1 MSHKHDRSQ
10 TPSILVHEQVQVNKD
25 KKNINIDIAK
35 SQQNAEK
42 KHRHTNGYTV
52 HLFYCEPWKHKLNS
66 GNHSHRLC
74 FPGARVPSVLIMLS
88 STGLFL
94 GAWPCNA
101 QAIKRLG
108 SCSPRLL
115 HRTNHGG
122 DFGGTPVHPLE
133 LEKKHGSHVQI
144 PESFQQT
151 NNILS
156 FHL

>member
-10 TPSILVHEQVQVNKD
+10 ILASWFTNKSKWARTKKTSTSTSNPSKMLKI
-25 KKNINIDIAK
+25 
-35 SQQNAEK
+35 
-42 KHRHTNGYTV
+42 HRHTNGYTV
-52 HLFYCEPWKHKLNS
+52 HLFYCKPWRQTELRKPQPQTKAS
-66 GNHSHRLC
+66 
-74 FPGARVPSVLIMLS
+74 VPSVLIMLS

-101 QAIKRLG
+101 HAIKRLG
-108 SCSPRLL
+108 SCSPRRL

-122 DFGGTPVHPLE
+122 DFGGTPVHPLKM
-133 LEKKHGSHVQI
+133 KKSGSHVQI

>member
-10 TPSILVHEQVQVNKD
+10 TPSILVHQQVQVNKD

-35 SQQNAEK
+35 SQQNEEK
-42 KHRHTNGYTV
+42 NTDIQMDTLSICSIVSH
-52 HLFYCEPWKHKLNS
+52 EHKLNS

-101 QAIKRLG
+101 HAIKRLG

-115 HRTNHGG
+115 HSKITVGILV
-122 DFGGTPVHPLE
+122 VHRY
-133 LEKKHGSHVQI
+133 I
-144 PESFQQT
+144 P
-151 NNILS
+151 
-156 FHL
+156 